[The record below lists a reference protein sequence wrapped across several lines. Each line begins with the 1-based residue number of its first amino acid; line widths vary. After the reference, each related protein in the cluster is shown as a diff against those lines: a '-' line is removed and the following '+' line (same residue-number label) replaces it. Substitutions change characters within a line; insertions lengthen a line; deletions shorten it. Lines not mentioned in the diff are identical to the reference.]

1 MPENHPSLQCM
12 EVWGGN
18 RAVENGVTMPGLDV
32 YVHARPA
39 EDHEAGG
46 DVHYISSCATG
57 RIIRLMLADVAGH
70 GQAAAETADSLR
82 TLMRRFIN
90 RLDQGEAVASMNRA
104 FARADHDGRFA
115 TALLGTFWTP
125 TGELCLCNA
134 GHPRPLLYRHARKA
148 WSILDALAHLPA
160 PSTPPTPTHT
170 QPHADHRADL
180 DPVDLPLG
188 IEDAA
193 RYRQGS
199 IRLAPNDL
207 VILYTDSLTESRLPD
222 GSLLG
227 EQGLLKA
234 AGAID
239 SPDPRRAA
247 TTLLQNL
254 ESLGAHVTDD
264 LTLIVLSP
272 NGLAPRLSLAERA
285 RVLSRILGS
294 LFGADRALL
303 PETSRPVFGGF
314 FLNALNR
321 TWNPS
326 RSPRK

>member
-1 MPENHPSLQCM
+1 MPEPHASLQCM

-39 EDHEAGG
+39 EDNDAGG

-70 GQAAAETADSLR
+70 GQAAAQTADSLR

-134 GHPRPLLYRHARKA
+134 GHPRPLLYRHARKS
-148 WSILDALAHLPA
+148 WSMLDALANEASPLPGQKA
-160 PSTPPTPTHT
+160 E
-170 QPHADHRADL
+170 L

-199 IRLAPNDL
+199 IRLGRNDL
-207 VILYTDSLTESRLPD
+207 VILYTDSLTEARLPD
-222 GSLLG
+222 GSMLG
-227 EQGLLKA
+227 EKGLIEA
-234 AGAID
+234 AAAIS
-239 SPDPRRAA
+239 SPDPRHAA
-247 TTLLQNL
+247 ASLLQRIN
-254 ESLGAHVTDD
+254 SLGARVSDD

-272 NGLAPRLSLAERA
+272 NGLAPRLTIADRA
-285 RVLSRILGS
+285 RVLARIVGS
-294 LFGADRALL
+294 LVGSDRAFL
-303 PETSRPVFGGF
+303 PETSKPVFGGF
-314 FLNALNR
+314 FLSALNR
-321 TWNPS
+321 SWNPS
-326 RSPRK
+326 RSARK